1 LVILLESNLKKL
13 KQNYESGII
22 KEEDLTEYE
31 KKLLI
36 NIYKKRTEKMLED
49 IINKKKVLYKMYINM
64 KK

>member
-1 LVILLESNLKKL
+1 MKKL
-13 KQNYESGII
+13 KQDYETGIL
-22 KEEDLTEYE
+22 KEENMTEQE

-49 IINKKKVLYKMYINM
+49 IINKKKVLYEMYINM

>member
-1 LVILLESNLKKL
+1 MKKL
-13 KQNYESGII
+13 KQDYENGII
-22 KEEDLTEYE
+22 KEQDLTEQE

-49 IINKKKVLYKMYINM
+49 IINKKKDLYKMYINM

>member
-1 LVILLESNLKKL
+1 MKKL
-13 KQNYESGII
+13 KQDYENGII
-22 KEEDLTEYE
+22 KEEDLTEQE

-49 IINKKKVLYKMYINM
+49 IINKKKTLYKMYINM